1 MQKIFTIN
9 GLAATVNNGAKIVG
23 PNFPSKFLKLRYN
36 DGIDPR
42 TASNVVGS
50 FVQLSSSP
58 NIWIWIYNNTSW
70 SYAFSSKN
78 YSSELLEVIDGN
90 AAGITNM
97 SFMFQGCSA
106 LTAISIANT
115 SSCTDMHNMF
125 FNCSSLTI
133 VPLLD
138 TSSCTSMSRM
148 FFNCSALTSIQLLN
162 TSNVTDMYC
171 MFEGCT
177 SLITVPLFNTTNVIE
192 MSRMFYGCSAL
203 TSVPVFDTSSCIDM
217 SSMFLNCS
225 SLTIVPLLNTTS
237 CTNMNYMFAWCY
249 KVKSGAL
256 ALYQQA
262 STQTTPPA
270 NHGNAFTSCGRDTTT
285 GAAELA
291 QIPWDWK

>member
-9 GLAATVNNGAKIVG
+9 GLAATLNNGAKIVG

-58 NIWIWIYNNTSW
+58 NIWLWIYNNTSW

-90 AAGITNM
+90 ATGVTNM
-97 SFMFQGCSA
+97 SYMFVGCDS
-106 LTAISIANT
+106 LIAISIANT
-115 SSCTDMHNMF
+115 SSCTNMQNMF
-125 FNCSSLTI
+125 QSCTSLSSI
-133 VPLLD
+133 SLLD
-138 TSSCTSMSRM
+138 TSSVTKMSWM
-148 FFNCSALTSIQLLN
+148 FQGCSALTSVALSN
-162 TSNVTDMYC
+162 TSNVTTMYY
-171 MFEGCT
+171 MFNGCT
-177 SLITVPLFNTTNVIE
+177 SLITIPLFDTSNVID
-192 MSRMFYGCSAL
+192 MGSMFYGCSAL
-203 TSVPVFDTSSCIDM
+203 TSVPVFDTSLCEDM
-217 SSMFLNCS
+217 NSMFFNCS
-225 SLTIVPLLNTTS
+225 SLTIVPLLNTSS
-237 CTNMNYMFAWCY
+237 CTNMKNIFANCY

-262 STQTTPPA
+262 STQTTPPT
-270 NHGNAFTSCGRDTTT
+270 NHSQAFLFCGRDTTT